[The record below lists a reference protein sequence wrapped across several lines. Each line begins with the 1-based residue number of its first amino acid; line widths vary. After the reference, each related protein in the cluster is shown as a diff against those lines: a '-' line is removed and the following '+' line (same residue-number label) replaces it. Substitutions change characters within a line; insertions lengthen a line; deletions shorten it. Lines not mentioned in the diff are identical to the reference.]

1 MSETGSSASGEATP
15 AALRP
20 AEVAERLG
28 ISAATLRR
36 WSSRFGEFLEL
47 GEGGQD
53 GGTHRRY
60 SPGDVATLARVQ
72 ELLEQG
78 WTYEQV
84 ADRLSQGPADV
95 ATSETLGGSETAE
108 PLVSEPDL
116 SQEMAMV
123 STGPNFDDN
132 AGLSADALSPAA
144 RFMRDTMQAVTG
156 NQQIILNSQQ
166 ASRDMLGVM
175 IQDNL
180 NLKSENSGLRER
192 MLELERE
199 LAELHRHFVDT
210 RERTEIRMRVLED
223 AISKLMI
230 GQTPASRSGPPPVP
244 QQAQG
249 YPMQAAP
256 PPYAPQ
262 GYAPQT
268 MPPQPYPPQGYTS
281 QTIAPSPYPPQPY
294 ADQPPPKRGF
304 WSRLLGG

>member
-1 MSETGSSASGEATP
+1 MAETGLSASGEATP

-60 SPGDVATLARVQ
+60 SAGDVATLARVQ

-84 ADRLSQGPADV
+84 ADRLSQGPADS
-95 ATSETLGGSETAE
+95 ATSESVAAA
-108 PLVSEPDL
+108 PLDSEPDL
-116 SQEMAMV
+116 SSEMAMV
-123 STGPNFDDN
+123 STDTYFDDN

-166 ASRDMLGVM
+166 ANRDMLGVM

-180 NLKSENSGLRER
+180 NLKGENTSLRER

-223 AISKLMI
+223 AIAKLMA
-230 GQTPASRSGPPPVP
+230 GQPSVSRSGPPPAPRPGPSPVP
-244 QQAQG
+244 QSQ
-249 YPMQAAP
+249 
-256 PPYAPQ
+256 Q

-268 MPPQPYPPQGYTS
+268 MPSQSYSPPGYPS
-281 QTIAPSPYPPQPY
+281 QTMAPSPYPPQPY

>member
-1 MSETGSSASGEATP
+1 MSETGSTASGETTP

-60 SPGDVATLARVQ
+60 SAADVATLARVQ
-72 ELLEQG
+72 QLLEQG

-84 ADRLSQGPADV
+84 ADRLAQGPVDSP
-95 ATSETLGGSETAE
+95 TSETLGETVTAAA
-108 PLVSEPDL
+108 PDSEPDL
-116 SQEMAMV
+116 SPEMAMV
-123 STGPNFDDN
+123 STATSFDAN
-132 AGLSADALSPAA
+132 ADLSVDALSPAA

-166 ASRDMLGVM
+166 ANRDMLGVM

-180 NLKSENSGLRER
+180 NLKSENTDLRER

-199 LAELHRHFVDT
+199 LGEQRRYHGDY
-210 RERTEIRMRVLED
+210 RERMETRVRVLED
-223 AISKLMI
+223 AVSKLM
-230 GQTPASRSGPPPVP
+230 ASQRP
-244 QQAQG
+244 QQ
-249 YPMQAAP
+249 P
-256 PPYAPQ
+256 APQ
-262 GYAPQT
+262 QPQQPYGQ
-268 MPPQPYPPQGYTS
+268 PPQAYPQQY
-281 QTIAPSPYPPQPY
+281 QQPY
-294 ADQPPPKRGF
+294 AAPQQQERRSF
-304 WSRLLGG
+304 WSRLIGG